1 MKTCHICGKEIP
13 ESDINIKVGTEFYC
27 SKCIETMKYGLDKTM
42 TLKKKNERK
51 KKAEEQVILTP
62 SEIVAKLDEYVI
74 GQDIA
79 KQKIAVSIYNHQKM
93 LKYKDLHENANIDI
107 AYYLDSSLEIQ
118 ALSRSDN
125 NSDIKSQLL
134 DNDLELENVIL
145 KSGAGFIVVLAGKIM
160 TMPGLP
166 RVPAAENIDFDENGE
181 IVGIF

>member
-93 LKYKDLHENANIDI
+93 LKYKDLHENANIDMDKSNI
-107 AYYLDSSLEIQ
+107 LLVGPTGVGKTHMLKTLAKILDVPLAIQ
-118 ALSRSDN
+118 DCTNLTA
-125 NSDIKSQLL
+125 
-134 DNDLELENVIL
+134 
-145 KSGAGFIVVLAGKIM
+145 AGYVGRYNISKIV
-160 TMPGLP
+160 
-166 RVPAAENIDFDENGE
+166 
-181 IVGIF
+181 

>member
-93 LKYKDLHENANIDI
+93 LKYKDLHENANIDMDKSNI
-107 AYYLDSSLEIQ
+107 LLVGPTGVGKTHMLKTLAKILDVPLAIQ
-118 ALSRSDN
+118 DCTNLTA
-125 NSDIKSQLL
+125 
-134 DNDLELENVIL
+134 
-145 KSGAGFIVVLAGKIM
+145 AG
-160 TMPGLP
+160 
-166 RVPAAENIDFDENGE
+166 
-181 IVGIF
+181 

>member
-42 TLKKKNERK
+42 ALKKKNERK

-93 LKYKDLHENANIDI
+93 LKYKDLHENANIDMDKSNI
-107 AYYLDSSLEIQ
+107 LLVGPTGVGKTHMLKTLAKILDVPLAIQ
-118 ALSRSDN
+118 DCTNLTA
-125 NSDIKSQLL
+125 
-134 DNDLELENVIL
+134 
-145 KSGAGFIVVLAGKIM
+145 AG
-160 TMPGLP
+160 
-166 RVPAAENIDFDENGE
+166 
-181 IVGIF
+181 

>member
-93 LKYKDLHENANIDI
+93 LKYKDLHENANIDMDKSNI
-107 AYYLDSSLEIQ
+107 LLVGPTGVGKTHMLKTLAKTLDVHLAIQ
-118 ALSRSDN
+118 DCTNIS
-125 NSDIKSQLL
+125 
-134 DNDLELENVIL
+134 
-145 KSGAGFIVVLAGKIM
+145 
-160 TMPGLP
+160 
-166 RVPAAENIDFDENGE
+166 AAE
-181 IVGIF
+181 

>member
-79 KQKIAVSIYNHQKM
+79 KQKIGVSIYNHQKM
-93 LKYKDLHENANIDI
+93 LKYKDLHENANIDMDKSNI
-107 AYYLDSSLEIQ
+107 LLVGPTGVGKTHMLKTLAKILDVPLAIQ
-118 ALSRSDN
+118 DCTNLTA
-125 NSDIKSQLL
+125 
-134 DNDLELENVIL
+134 
-145 KSGAGFIVVLAGKIM
+145 AG
-160 TMPGLP
+160 
-166 RVPAAENIDFDENGE
+166 
-181 IVGIF
+181 

>member
-51 KKAEEQVILTP
+51 KKAEEQIILTP

-93 LKYKDLHENANIDI
+93 LKYKDLHENANIDMDKSNI
-107 AYYLDSSLEIQ
+107 LLVGPTGVGKTHMLKTLAKILDVPLAIQ
-118 ALSRSDN
+118 DCTNLTA
-125 NSDIKSQLL
+125 
-134 DNDLELENVIL
+134 
-145 KSGAGFIVVLAGKIM
+145 AG
-160 TMPGLP
+160 
-166 RVPAAENIDFDENGE
+166 
-181 IVGIF
+181 

>member
-1 MKTCHICGKEIP
+1 MERCGVCGRGIAECG
-13 ESDINIKVGTEFYC
+13 INIKVGTEFYC

-93 LKYKDLHENANIDI
+93 LKYKDLHENANIDMDKSNI
-107 AYYLDSSLEIQ
+107 LLVGPTGVGKTHMLKTLAKILDVPLAIQ
-118 ALSRSDN
+118 DCTNLTA
-125 NSDIKSQLL
+125 
-134 DNDLELENVIL
+134 
-145 KSGAGFIVVLAGKIM
+145 AG
-160 TMPGLP
+160 
-166 RVPAAENIDFDENGE
+166 
-181 IVGIF
+181 